1 MPFPLP
7 DLGLIFFAAL
17 SLLIVASALWVVIS
31 PNLVHS
37 AVSLLFTLF
46 GIAGIYVFLY
56 ADFIAATQVVIYV
69 GGILVLIIFGVMLT
83 NKIENVS
90 LTNPG
95 TNKLPGAFFALG
107 LLFIMFN
114 VIFYTDWKVN
124 ENFSYDYNINKWS
137 TVDSYYE
144 ESDKRWF
151 DYNSSIKGIYSV
163 TNNWNI
169 YTYNAIQD
177 SWVLFDAVD
186 NNEEI
191 IDVYNNF
198 DNGLIIFTNKNKY
211 SYEFSKKSHLETLL
225 SDYKYELKNQ
235 INIKRPQVDPN
246 LSMDNILFDKQS
258 EKWISISKSLDV
270 YNYDENKN
278 KWISKGKPFDKQI
291 VHSAVYDENSDKIF
305 VFTDKG
311 MIRDKTISSI
321 GNLILTKYLLPFEIA
336 SIILLAALIGA
347 AMLSRKKVEN

>member
-1 MPFPLP
+1 MPFPMP
-7 DLGLIFFAAL
+7 DLGLVFFAAL

-95 TNKLPGAFFALG
+95 TNKLPGAFFAVG

-198 DNGLIIFTNKNKY
+198 DDGLIIFTNKNKY

-225 SDYKYELKNQ
+225 PDYKYELKNQ
-235 INIKRPQVDPN
+235 TNINQPMVDPN

-258 EKWISISKSLDV
+258 KKWISISKKLDV

-278 KWISKGKPFDKQI
+278 KWISKGKPFDKQV
-291 VHSAVYDENSDKIF
+291 VHSAVYDENVDKIF

-311 MIRDKTISSI
+311 IIRDKTISSI
-321 GNLILTKYLLPFEIA
+321 GNLVLTKYLLPFEIA

-347 AMLSRKKVEN
+347 AMLSRKKVES